1 MTQRKV
7 SAVRIRSVKDVGVMV
22 TGVPAAE
29 VRRAVGLLRA
39 KKKSVSSS
47 EEVQKALKLY
57 RVVQKFF
64 KQNGRF
70 KRPYTQKKKK
80 QKK

>member
-7 SAVRIRSVKDVGVMV
+7 SAVRIRSIKDVGVMV
-22 TGVPAAE
+22 TGLSAGE
-29 VRRAVGLLRA
+29 VRRGIGLLRA
-39 KKKSVSSS
+39 KKKKVSSS
-47 EEVQKALKLY
+47 EEVRKALKFY
-57 RVVQKFF
+57 RVAQKFF

-80 QKK
+80 EKK